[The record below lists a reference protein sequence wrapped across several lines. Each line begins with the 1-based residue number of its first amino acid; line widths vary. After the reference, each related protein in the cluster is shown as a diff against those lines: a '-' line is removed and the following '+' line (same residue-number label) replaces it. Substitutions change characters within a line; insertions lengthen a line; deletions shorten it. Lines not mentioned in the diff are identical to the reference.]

1 MKRWL
6 AVVLALCLVLGL
18 GVTAFAAEEQVL
30 SLNAPV
36 TVTAEPAADE
46 LVDEYLYFTFT
57 PEESG
62 CYAFCAEAAESE
74 ENEDLWQS
82 ISVSA
87 DCSYGEAL
95 SLNAVLFEAE
105 AGQSYELCVNY
116 WGSFPVAVEYTLWV
130 EKCAVVTEIFVDSYV
145 DYGVVGDYLSLQAS
159 YEPEL
164 YEVQS
169 LTWEVSDPQIAAIV
183 DAYGDNVEL
192 ELLSAGQTTVSV
204 TTADGLSASLD
215 IIVYEALETV
225 VLVEEEANPVSLNP
239 YVETPVSFTPAES
252 GYYLLSSDSDVAYCM
267 LNADGFLSDEGY
279 VYYLEAEQTYDG
291 WASCYDEEVDCNL
304 YIAKTEALSLEAME
318 LVSEPENKEFLL
330 GSVESLDGSQ
340 VLPGAQLKLTWS
352 DGSETLWDYN
362 VDGEYL
368 GQYLYISR
376 GITDNGDGT
385 GAVELFCGEI
395 GVSWDINLLD
405 LSVTDFALVGEPVV
419 QVVEN
424 SCGIDLSVLAE
435 QLGVPGISGWYYL
448 PFVGYTRQVSITF
461 SDGSVVTVC
470 PGEIVYGEQV
480 YCTDSID
487 VYGLWE
493 QGEENT
499 LIYGYQ
505 DETIEVAVE
514 LIESPVE
521 RIELNSVPRNVYAL
535 EDETVFSGNAEDG
548 WFFEPADIQTILEG
562 LSMTVYYKDGTSE
575 TITDE
580 DLVYID
586 VGGMGYPFYNG
597 YPLGIFSKMLL
608 SFEGITGPCE
618 LEGVVEYKGVSVTYP
633 VQVVEEIPEEEPPQ
647 EPETPDDGKDDVVI
661 EPNPET
667 DDTGAA
673 ILLTL
678 LAACTLIAAAVV
690 LEKNKLT

>member
-1 MKRWL
+1 M
-6 AVVLALCLVLGL
+6 
-18 GVTAFAAEEQVL
+18 
-30 SLNAPV
+30 
-36 TVTAEPAADE
+36 
-46 LVDEYLYFTFT
+46 
-57 PEESG
+57 
-62 CYAFCAEAAESE
+62 
-74 ENEDLWQS
+74 
-82 ISVSA
+82 
-87 DCSYGEAL
+87 
-95 SLNAVLFEAE
+95 
-105 AGQSYELCVNY
+105 
-116 WGSFPVAVEYTLWV
+116 
-130 EKCAVVTEIFVDSYV
+130 
-145 DYGVVGDYLSLQAS
+145 
-159 YEPEL
+159 
-164 YEVQS
+164 
-169 LTWEVSDPQIAAIV
+169 
-183 DAYGDNVEL
+183 
-192 ELLSAGQTTVSV
+192 
-204 TTADGLSASLD
+204 
-215 IIVYEALETV
+215 
-225 VLVEEEANPVSLNP
+225 
-239 YVETPVSFTPAES
+239 
-252 GYYLLSSDSDVAYCM
+252 
-267 LNADGFLSDEGY
+267 
-279 VYYLEAEQTYDG
+279 
-291 WASCYDEEVDCNL
+291 
-304 YIAKTEALSLEAME
+304 
-318 LVSEPENKEFLL
+318 
-330 GSVESLDGSQ
+330 
-340 VLPGAQLKLTWS
+340 
-352 DGSETLWDYN
+352 
-362 VDGEYL
+362 
-368 GQYLYISR
+368 
-376 GITDNGDGT
+376 
-385 GAVELFCGEI
+385 
-395 GVSWDINLLD
+395 
-405 LSVTDFALVGEPVV
+405 
-419 QVVEN
+419 
-424 SCGIDLSVLAE
+424 
-435 QLGVPGISGWYYL
+435 
-448 PFVGYTRQVSITF
+448 
-461 SDGSVVTVC
+461 
-470 PGEIVYGEQV
+470 